1 MKILII
7 APNLPDLPNVPDEV
21 ASLSNRLDHVLLQ
34 GTVTKSEIIGKI
46 EQEGTF
52 EGFWFASHG
61 NDEGVLLS
69 NGAMFSAY
77 DIAAYANVAQCEWVA
92 INTCDSSALVTTIQN
107 LSEVDVIAT
116 ETENIADVEAWQFG
130 RLLAIEYAKSG
141 DIRKAVQSIAP
152 GSTVHRYYRNE
163 RSNMTRQYTPPTK
176 EMPKLAQPVRTD
188 KTLEDKIDRLVRLVE
203 GDPAL
208 KLKGLTELVEDL
220 IAVIQILKD
229 KQRDADDERAE
240 LSAKLTTAY
249 YVLIALAVS
258 VGVTTLSIVWL
269 FATGTA

>member
-21 ASLSNRLDHVLLQ
+21 AGLSNRLDHVLLQ

-61 NDEGVLLS
+61 SNMGVLLS

-92 INTCDSSALVTTIQN
+92 INTCDSSALVTVIQN
-107 LSEVDVIAT
+107 LSMVDVIAT
-116 ETENIADVEAWQFG
+116 ETGDIADVEAWQFG
-130 RLLAIEYAKSG
+130 RLLAIEYAKG
-141 DIRKAVQSIAP
+141 RDIRKAVQVIAP

-163 RSNMTRQYTPPTK
+163 RFNMTRQNTTPAQ
-176 EMPKLAQPVRTD
+176 MPQTD
-188 KTLEDKIDRLVRLVE
+188 QTLEDKINRLIKLVE
-203 GDPAL
+203 GDRSWGIV
-208 KLKGLTELVEDL
+208 GLTQQMQD
-220 IAVIQILKD
+220 IADRLRTIEV
-229 KQRDADDERAE
+229 KQQQADEERSE

-249 YVLIALAVS
+249 YGLIALALGVM
-258 VGVTTLSIVWL
+258 VGTVSIVWL
-269 FATGTA
+269 FASSV

>member
-21 ASLSNRLDHVLLQ
+21 AGLSNRIDSVLLQ
-34 GTVTKSEIIGKI
+34 GTVTKSEIIAAI
-46 EQEGTF
+46 EKEGTF

-61 NDEGVLLS
+61 SNQGVLLS

-116 ETENIADVEAWQFG
+116 ETENIADEEAWQFG
-130 RLLAIEYAKSG
+130 RLLAIEYAKG
-141 DIRKAVQSIAP
+141 RDIRKAVQVIAP
-152 GSTVHRYYRNE
+152 GSTVHRYYYNE
-163 RSNMTRQYTPPTK
+163 RSNMVRQYTPPAQ
-176 EMPKLAQPVRTD
+176 MPQTD
-188 KTLEDKIDRLVRLVE
+188 QTLEDKINRLIKLVE
-203 GDPAL
+203 GDRSWGIVGITQQMQDISDRLWAIE
-208 KLKGLTELVEDL
+208 K
-220 IAVIQILKD
+220 
-229 KQRDADDERAE
+229 KQTQADDERFE

-249 YVLIALAVS
+249 YILIAVA
-258 VGVTTLSIVWL
+258 VGVMVASLAIVWL
-269 FATGTA
+269 FATGTV

>member
-21 ASLSNRLDHVLLQ
+21 AGLSNRLDHVLLQ
-34 GTVTKSEIIGKI
+34 GAVTKSEIIGKI

-61 NDEGVLLS
+61 SNMGVLLS

-92 INTCDSSALVTTIQN
+92 INTCDSSALVTVIQN
-107 LSEVDVIAT
+107 LSMVDVIAT
-116 ETENIADVEAWQFG
+116 ETGDIADVEAWQFG
-130 RLLAIEYAKSG
+130 RLLAIEYAKG
-141 DIRKAVQSIAP
+141 RDIRKAVQVIAP

-163 RSNMTRQYTPPTK
+163 RFNMTRQNTTPAQ
-176 EMPKLAQPVRTD
+176 MPQTD
-188 KTLEDKIDRLVRLVE
+188 QTLEDKINRLIKLVE
-203 GDPAL
+203 GDRSWGIVGLTQQMQDIADR
-208 KLKGLTELVEDL
+208 LKGIERK
-220 IAVIQILKD
+220 QIL
-229 KQRDADDERAE
+229 ADEERSE

-249 YVLIALAVS
+249 YILIALAV
-258 VGVTTLSIVWL
+258 GVMAVTLAIVWL
-269 FATGTA
+269 FASGTV